1 MTNYYLQYALV
12 IPSQRWA
19 GSFSQFLFAMECFFF
34 SYSSSSSL
42 WVNRLN
48 HSSLEYTPCTIRSL
62 SWCTIRVLVFWLFK
76 QRTSLKIVTKTS
88 IFGIDQ
94 FCQTKKV
101 IDRSIGNLA
110 SSMTIKSTWQ
120 PQLFEMCANVNGN
133 TLTSCTFI
141 IFQWNDRKE
150 KWIYT
155 RHLTWTNKFRWL
167 RFSCCSSS

>member
-1 MTNYYLQYALV
+1 MHWLKHQTEEIKTKPGWHEWIALYSNAFIQWSKSVIIDTRLTNNWMTNYYLQYALV

-62 SWCTIRVLVFWLFK
+62 SWCTIRVLVFWLSE

-88 IFGIDQ
+88 IFGIDEWD
-94 FCQTKKV
+94 KKSYRS
-101 IDRSIGNLA
+101 IDRKFSVFYDY
-110 SSMTIKSTWQ
+110 Q
-120 PQLFEMCANVNGN
+120 VNV
-133 TLTSCTFI
+133 TTATFR
-141 IFQWNDRKE
+141 NVCKC
-150 KWIYT
+150 KW
-155 RHLTWTNKFRWL
+155 
-167 RFSCCSSS
+167 